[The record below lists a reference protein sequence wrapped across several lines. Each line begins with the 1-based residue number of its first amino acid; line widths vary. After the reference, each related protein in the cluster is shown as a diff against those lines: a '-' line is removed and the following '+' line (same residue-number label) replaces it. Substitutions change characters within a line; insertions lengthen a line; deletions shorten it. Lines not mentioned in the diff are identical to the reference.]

1 MASSDST
8 AGRHLQDT
16 GATESDGRLT
26 VTRLN
31 TAKSVSL
38 MVSGEVDSLSAG
50 SLEKCIRRDELWGA
64 TDIRIDLQHTSFM
77 DACGI
82 RTLVEAARRA
92 GAGGWHLRV
101 VNPRGIVRKVCE
113 ITQLNDMID
122 HWQRDEGRVFQL
134 RASGVSG

>member
-1 MASSDST
+1 MASSNKT
-8 AGRHLQDT
+8 AGQQLHETR
-16 GATESDGRLT
+16 AAESEGRLT
-26 VTRLN
+26 ITRLN

-38 MVSGEVDSLSAG
+38 VVSGEVDSLSAG
-50 SLEKCIRRDELWGA
+50 SLEHCIRRDELWGA

-92 GAGGWHLRV
+92 GAGGWRLRV

-122 HWQRDEGRVFQL
+122 HWQRDEGRVPSLQ
-134 RASGVSG
+134 ASALSG